1 MSEEYNVSITA
12 QAQEQL
18 RDIIRYITYTLQ
30 APGTALKMLDSLEK
44 EISSLSV
51 FPNRVALTE
60 EEPWHSQG
68 IHKMPF
74 KNYLVYFWVDEQAKV
89 VHVTG
94 VIYGRRDQRHQLNNM
109 GMF

>member
-1 MSEEYNVSITA
+1 MPEEYKVSITA

-18 RDIIRYITYTLQ
+18 RDIVGYITYTLQ
-30 APGTALKMLDSLEK
+30 APKTALKMLDTLEK
-44 EISSLSV
+44 EISSLSQ

-60 EEPWHSQG
+60 EDPWRTQG
-68 IHKMPF
+68 IHKMPI
-74 KNYLVYFWVDEQAKV
+74 KNYLVYFWVDELDKH

-109 GMF
+109 DMF

>member
-1 MSEEYNVSITA
+1 MPEEYKVSITA

-18 RDIIRYITYTLQ
+18 RDIVSYITYTLQ
-30 APGTALKMLDSLEK
+30 APGTALKMLDTLEK
-44 EISSLSV
+44 EISSLSQ

-68 IHKMPF
+68 IHKMPV
-74 KNYLVYFWVDEQAKV
+74 KNYLIYFWVDAQAKN

-94 VIYGRRDQRHQLNNM
+94 VIYSRRDQRHQPNNM
-109 GMF
+109 DMF